1 MVISEDRW
9 REGDQLESLERL
21 MLQCAADGEK
31 LDAIDGSQLQGTAN
45 VSSAIIG
52 NAVRAVVLRYLLT
65 RDDWPIDPKGVQL
78 RGLRIS
84 GLLDLQA
91 VRVRCSLWL
100 DECVLDDPRP
110 LALDFAE
117 IPQLTL
123 TSCRLSGISANTLK
137 VGSNL
142 SLQSSILTG
151 PVNLSG
157 ASIGSGLICTSAEFS
172 DPVVLSGIR
181 IGGAM
186 MFGAA
191 RVGANA
197 KGDSLICNGMNLRLS
212 AHLWELAS
220 QGAVVLD
227 RADIGGELNC
237 RRAQLGANKAGCSL
251 AAEATTVRGA
261 MHFEDGF
268 RAAGAIWL
276 NGASIGGQVRC
287 DAAHI
292 GADDNDNSLICDG
305 MRTGGSV
312 NLDAAVSAA
321 FTADGAVRLAGAQ
334 ITGSLSCRNAKLGA
348 NRGGNSLVADEIKVS
363 VAVLLDRLDAT
374 GGIRLAG
381 AEIAGQLS
389 CRGAQITGADHDG
402 NSLIATRT
410 RIGGPAYLNNGFL
423 SAGAVDLSGADVG
436 GVVNLAGATLGSNK
450 SRCALV
456 GDGMRASRDVVA
468 DNGNFSGG
476 IRLTGAVV
484 DGSFICRDTKLNAS
498 MEHYTLA
505 VARLK
510 VGGDVILD
518 RLDSAGAL
526 LMAGADIGGRFCCR
540 GSSLK
545 GADPDGDALSA
556 NSLKVGGSVL
566 LTAQFTAAGAVQL
579 SHSTIGGS
587 LRCSSAQLKVA
598 EGERALTA
606 QQINVTGAVL
616 LDEGFVAAGS
626 VSLRAASI
634 ARELRWEPGQPA
646 RGEVNL
652 EGART
657 QQLTDNWASPRSL
670 GYWPATRLRI
680 AGFTYDR
687 FGGDQAASV
696 EQRLAWIRSQFAVH
710 TEYAQAASP
719 AVSTGQTPATSG
731 PAPVFVTQ
739 PYKQLADVY
748 RRAGQEDEAR
758 SVEIAMRRDLRTYGN
773 LPKPARLLNWVLDVT
788 IRYGFQTARALA
800 GLAVLYIVVFVAL
813 LFAQHQGT
821 LIEASNLQNTSLH
834 PTALQCVTGYPSFYP
849 PGYAFD
855 LVVPLVNIHQADFW
869 QVNGHHWLGWMWVLG
884 SWTATALGWFLA
896 TLLVVGYSGLAR
908 QQ

>member
-1 MVISEDRW
+1 M
-9 REGDQLESLERL
+9 
-21 MLQCAADGEK
+21 
-31 LDAIDGSQLQGTAN
+31 
-45 VSSAIIG
+45 
-52 NAVRAVVLRYLLT
+52 
-65 RDDWPIDPKGVQL
+65 
-78 RGLRIS
+78 
-84 GLLDLQA
+84 
-91 VRVRCSLWL
+91 
-100 DECVLDDPRP
+100 
-110 LALDFAE
+110 
-117 IPQLTL
+117 
-123 TSCRLSGISANTLK
+123 
-137 VGSNL
+137 
-142 SLQSSILTG
+142 
-151 PVNLSG
+151 
-157 ASIGSGLICTSAEFS
+157 
-172 DPVVLSGIR
+172 
-181 IGGAM
+181 
-186 MFGAA
+186 
-191 RVGANA
+191 
-197 KGDSLICNGMNLRLS
+197 
-212 AHLWELAS
+212 
-220 QGAVVLD
+220 
-227 RADIGGELNC
+227 
-237 RRAQLGANKAGCSL
+237 
-251 AAEATTVRGA
+251 
-261 MHFEDGF
+261 
-268 RAAGAIWL
+268 
-276 NGASIGGQVRC
+276 
-287 DAAHI
+287 
-292 GADDNDNSLICDG
+292 
-305 MRTGGSV
+305 
-312 NLDAAVSAA
+312 
-321 FTADGAVRLAGAQ
+321 
-334 ITGSLSCRNAKLGA
+334 
-348 NRGGNSLVADEIKVS
+348 
-363 VAVLLDRLDAT
+363 LLDRLDAT
-374 GGIRLAG
+374 GGIRFAG

-410 RIGGPAYLNNGFL
+410 RIGGPAYLNNGLL

-436 GVVNLAGATLGSNK
+436 GVVNLASASLGSNK

-834 PTALQCVTGYPSFYP
+834 PTALQCVTGYPCFYP
-849 PGYAFD
+849 ARLCLRPCCAARQHPSGRVLAGERAPLARLDVGTRQLDGDSIGLVPGHSPSRRLLRTRPPAVITRHTRSANSFD
-855 LVVPLVNIHQADFW
+855 RTRSPRLLTMRPDRCSYVCQGGRDDISWLQFW
-869 QVNGHHWLGWMWVLG
+869 
-884 SWTATALGWFLA
+884 
-896 TLLVVGYSGLAR
+896 VVGVAVPTGVIAGLRTR
-908 QQ
+908 QGWAAPDGACKLLLGHAQQVRGEAGDGRRIVRRPAGSRQPNIGPGRPRGFGR